1 MGYAHKNGWAGLVI
15 NGYIRDT
22 KITRDIDVGL
32 LAIGT
37 CPRKSFEE
45 NSSYRDRP
53 LNFGGIEFRSGDYI
67 YVDSD
72 GVVVSD
78 KRLIGD
84 GIE

>member
-1 MGYAHKNGWAGLVI
+1 MVMLIKWLAGLVI
-15 NGYIRDT
+15 NGYVRDT

-45 NSSYRDRP
+45 NSSYRDIP

-67 YVDSD
+67 YVDRD